1 MNIKSVCVI
10 GFLTATAAVA
20 APPTLTAVTFNKD
33 VLPVL
38 QKNCQTCHRPG
49 EVAPMSLLTYQDA
62 RPYAKAMKTA
72 VLQKKMPPWSADP
85 KYGHFSNER
94 KLTDQ
99 EINTLVAWA
108 DNGAVEGDAKDRPAP
123 VQFSSGWQIKP
134 DVIVEMPKDQDIPA
148 TGIIDNYYVIVKGN
162 FTEDTWLTAAEVRPS
177 NRSVVHHMRVWIRPP
192 GTNWLRGAEYG
203 VPVPLGFRGT
213 PNPGS
218 PTVGGPAPNGAV
230 QEILAK
236 YNPGVEPQVF
246 DEDHS
251 AKLIPKGSD
260 IVFETHYTTT
270 GTPAKDRSR
279 VGLVLA
285 KSVPERR
292 YVTAS
297 GTGNANWVIPAGD
310 SNFEVHA
317 ESVLDFDAKLAS
329 FQPHMHLRGKDYM
342 VTAIYPSGETEVLLK
357 TKFDFNWQNWYF
369 LAQPKL
375 LPKGTKLQAV
385 SHFDNSPN
393 NPLNPDPSQNV
404 RFGVQS
410 DNEMSLCYYGLI
422 VEPQVQA
429 DKVFHS
435 EQFFRFD

>member
-1 MNIKSVCVI
+1 MKSACVI
-10 GFLTATAAVA
+10 GILTAVA
-20 APPTLTAVTFNKD
+20 AMAAPATLSNVTFNKD

-62 RPYAKAMKTA
+62 RPYAKAIKTA

-85 KYGHFSNER
+85 KVGHFSNER
-94 KLTDQ
+94 RLTDQ
-99 EINTLVAWA
+99 EINLLVAWS
-108 DNGAVEGDAKDRPAP
+108 DNGAVEGDAKDRPAA

-134 DVIVEMPKDQDIPA
+134 DVVVEMSKDQEIPA

-177 NRSVVHHMRVWIRPP
+177 NRGVVHHMRVWVRPP
-192 GTNWLRGAEYG
+192 DSHWLEGAPYG
-203 VPVPLGFRGT
+203 EPVPLNFGFGAPR
-213 PNPGS
+213 
-218 PTVGGPAPNGAV
+218 GGPRVDAAPKTQV

-236 YNPGVEPQVF
+236 YNPGVDPQYF
-246 DEDHS
+246 DGDHS

-260 IVFETHYTTT
+260 IVFETHYTTI
-270 GTPAKDRSR
+270 GKPATDRSKI
-279 VGLVLA
+279 GLVLA
-285 KSVPERR
+285 KAHPERR
-292 YVTAS
+292 YITAQ

-317 ESVLDFDAKLAS
+317 ESVLDFDAQLAS

-342 VTAIYPSGETEVLLK
+342 VTAIYPSGESEVLLK
-357 TKFDFNWQNWYF
+357 TRFDFNWQMWYF

-404 RFGVQS
+404 KFGVQS

-422 VEPQVQA
+422 VAPNVQP
-429 DKVFHS
+429 DKVFQS
-435 EQFFRFD
+435 AQFFRFD